1 MRSSA
6 VLFMSLAMALGAVCL
21 AFAAPGRNEPG
32 TMIELDNVSGAVSIA
47 NSRDAQAL
55 FSATA
60 MRPGEGVSGT
70 VTIGNDG
77 DIAGAFSV
85 RAAGIVDTPGTHGGL
100 LSERVDLALFDVT
113 AGLAHP
119 IPVFTGHP
127 ADFDTV
133 DLGTFAPGAER
144 DYLFTAVLPEG
155 GTGDNAY
162 QGAGLSLG
170 FEWRA
175 RTAGVS
181 TPTPTPTPTVTK
193 PGKPKPKPTPTKPRV
208 TPTPTPVPV
217 DMATVLGLPSSSK
230 CYKRGK
236 LKFKLKAPAGTKV
249 VSATVAVNGKIKAR
263 PKGKKVR
270 KAVTLKR
277 LRKTATVTVAV
288 KVTGGRTYIGSRAY
302 AACAR

>member
-21 AFAAPGRNEPG
+21 AFAAPGRDRPG

-55 FSATA
+55 FSATS

-70 VTIGNDG
+70 VTIGNSG
-77 DIAGAFSV
+77 DIVGVFSV
-85 RAAGIVDTPGTHGGL
+85 RASGVVDTPGPNGGL
-100 LSERVDLALFDVT
+100 LSERVDLRLFDVT
-113 AGLAHP
+113 GNGPP

-127 ADFDTV
+127 ADFSGLA
-133 DLGTFAPGAER
+133 LGTFAPGEER
-144 DYLFTAVLPEG
+144 DYLFTATLPDRG
-155 GTGDNAY
+155 VNDNDY

-175 RTAGVS
+175 ATTGVPTA
-181 TPTPTPTPTVTK
+181 TPTPTPTKPT
-193 PGKPKPKPTPTKPRV
+193 KPKPKPTKPKV

-217 DMATVLGLPSSSK
+217 DMATVLGLPSNAK

-236 LKFKLKAPAGTKV
+236 LKFKLKAPAGTKI
-249 VSATVAVNGKIKAR
+249 VSATVAVNGKVKAR
-263 PKGKKVR
+263 VKGKKVR
-270 KAVTLKR
+270 KAITLKR
-277 LRKTATVTVAV
+277 LRKTATVTVAA
-288 KVTGGRTYIGSRAY
+288 KVTGGRTYIGTRTYSGCKR
-302 AACAR
+302 

>member
-21 AFAAPGRNEPG
+21 AFAAPGRSEPG

-77 DIAGAFSV
+77 DIAGAFAV
-85 RAAGIVDTPGTHGGL
+85 RAAGVVDTPGPHGGL

-119 IPVFTGHP
+119 VPVFTGHP

-155 GTGDNAY
+155 GTDDNAY

-170 FEWRA
+170 FEWLAGTR
-175 RTAGVS
+175 GVS
-181 TPTPTPTPTVTK
+181 TPTPTPTVT
-193 PGKPKPKPTPTKPRV
+193 KPKPTPTKPRV

-236 LKFKLKAPAGTKV
+236 LKFKLKAPAGTKI
-249 VSATVAVNGKIKAR
+249 VSATVAVNGKIKVR
-263 PKGKKVR
+263 LKGKKVR

-277 LRKTATVTVAV
+277 LRKTATVTAAV
-288 KVTGGRTYIGSRAY
+288 KVRGGRTYIGSRAY

>member
-21 AFAAPGRNEPG
+21 AFAAPGRDAPR

-55 FSATA
+55 FSATS

-70 VTIGNDG
+70 VTIGNSG
-77 DIAGAFSV
+77 DVNGAFSV
-85 RAAGIVDTPGTHGGL
+85 RAAGVVDTPGPNGGL
-100 LSERVDLALFDVT
+100 LSERVDLRLFDVT
-113 AGLAHP
+113 GNGP
-119 IPVFTGHP
+119 PVPVFTGHP
-127 ADFDTV
+127 SDFDGI
-133 DLGTFAPGAER
+133 DLGTFAPGEER
-144 DYLFTAVLPEG
+144 DYLFTATLPDRG
-155 GTGDNAY
+155 VNDNDY

-175 RTAGVS
+175 GTTVVA
-181 TPTPTPTPTVTK
+181 TPTATPTK
-193 PGKPKPKPTPTKPRV
+193 PKPKPKPTPTKPKV

-217 DMATVLGLPSSSK
+217 DMATVLGLPSNTK

-236 LKFKLKAPAGTKV
+236 LKFKLKAPAGTKI
-249 VSATVAVNGKIKAR
+249 VSATVAVNGKVKAR
-263 PKGKKVR
+263 VKGKKLR

-277 LRKTATVTVAV
+277 LRKTATVTVAA
-288 KVTGGRTYIGSRAY
+288 KVTGGRAYIGTRAY
-302 AACAR
+302 SACKR